1 MKKVLLTAVGLTGLL
16 AGCGAVTV
24 AYGPVTLNS
33 AQYTSNWSYTNIN
46 GQTQYIICD
55 DRDTTVT
62 MDVMWTGPLSRL
74 DALFEGATTQRAATT
89 RTTGVFAPDY
99 TGRDTFTYTFGA
111 GMVPLGVTKGETTAL
126 KAQAIVVNPTN
137 KGTSFVTVQG
147 FNPDGVPSNKIQ
159 VPQGIPVYNCG

>member
-1 MKKVLLTAVGLTGLL
+1 MVAVS
-16 AGCGAVTV
+16 
-24 AYGPVTLNS
+24 YGPVTLKS
-33 AQYTSNWSYTNIN
+33 AQYTSNWSYVDANN
-46 GQTQYIICD
+46 QTQYIICD
-55 DRDTTVT
+55 DRETTVT
-62 MDVMWTGPLSRL
+62 MDVTWTGPLARL
-74 DALFEGATTQRAATT
+74 DALFEGATTQRAAMT

-99 TGRDTFTYTFGA
+99 SGRDTFTYTFGA
-111 GMVPLGVTKGETTAL
+111 GMVPLAVAKGDSGSL